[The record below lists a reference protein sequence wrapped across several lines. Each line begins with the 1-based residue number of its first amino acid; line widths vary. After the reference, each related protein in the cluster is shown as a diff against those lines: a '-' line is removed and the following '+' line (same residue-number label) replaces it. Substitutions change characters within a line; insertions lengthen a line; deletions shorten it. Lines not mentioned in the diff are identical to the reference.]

1 MGLGFRVSGLG
12 FSLSV
17 GVVENGPNEDAC
29 RGKDRHVHRPAEKRV
44 VCALCGK
51 PKTRGDSESESVRAR
66 RTHANSL
73 RPPKHPH
80 PHTHTPTHTV
90 LRTVATENNCVLCVC
105 VCLCVVKAQCVYHRA
120 KHATNTVRNDN

>member
-1 MGLGFRVSGLG
+1 MERMGLGFRVSGLG

-51 PKTRGDSESESVRAR
+51 PKIKKHVATARAR
-66 RTHANSL
+66 ARERDARTQTAYA
-73 RPPKHPH
+73 HPNTH
-80 PHTHTPTHTV
+80 THIPTHTHTHTHTV
-90 LRTVATENNCVLCVC
+90 LRTVATENHCVLCVC
-105 VCLCVVKAQCVYHRA
+105 VC
-120 KHATNTVRNDN
+120 VRVL